1 MVGRFLSMGRSSDS
15 SYNALFQFQS
25 TERAIVVDS
34 IYDSFMVALKEKNA
48 SLVSAL
54 PDGMIL
60 SAEGATAK
68 VVRLVEDA
76 VAKVRLCLPFPRAF
90 KGQLSDS
97 RARFAQG
104 ATALAISNGGLASST
119 VAPVILVDVNSSVN
133 YSLPFLLRGCSLY

>member
-1 MVGRFLSMGRSSDS
+1 MPV
-15 SYNALFQFQS
+15 FQFQS

-34 IYDSFMVALKEKNA
+34 IYDCFMVALKEKNA

-76 VAKVRLCLPFPRAF
+76 VSKVRS
-90 KGQLSDS
+90 QHVSVELS
-97 RARFAQG
+97 
-104 ATALAISNGGLASST
+104 T
-119 VAPVILVDVNSSVN
+119 
-133 YSLPFLLRGCSLY
+133 C